1 MPDDTDIEAV
11 LSVANQIM
19 VAAGCASLITIDD
32 SGLPSSRPVRTF
44 PLDEQFTRVT
54 IPSDVNSR
62 KTRQVSNNSN
72 VVLSYVDAPSRGY
85 VTMIGTGVIV
95 DNPED
100 KQAAWLEPFAAF
112 WPDGPESED
121 YLLIVV
127 TPERIET
134 RSYTQGV
141 AESPTRWTPVTL
153 ARADTGGW
161 QLPDS

>member
-1 MPDDTDIEAV
+1 MIDDSDVEAV
-11 LSVANQIM
+11 LDVANRIM
-19 VAAGCASLITIDD
+19 TAAGCASLITIDE

-44 PLDEQFTRVT
+44 PSDEQFTRIT

-62 KTRQVSNNSN
+62 KTRQVGINPN

-85 VTMIGTGVIV
+85 VTMIGKGVLV
-95 DNPED
+95 DRPED

-112 WPDGPESED
+112 WPDGAGSKD

-153 ARADTGGW
+153 ARSDSGGW
-161 QLPDS
+161 QQTG